1 MDEELIEEFKELFSF
16 DKEKQNS
23 ILNRIIT
30 DNIIRGDKIEIS
42 DDVYKDTN
50 IDKWARNLPSL
61 EGSKILIERLVRH
74 PINDR
79 ELLEKRQK
87 ALINYDIDI
96 EILKEYEDDIL
107 WIYKIAEEINEN
119 NSINRLID
127 RKH

>member
-30 DNIIRGDKIEIS
+30 DNIVRGDKIEIS

-61 EGSKILIERLVRH
+61 
-74 PINDR
+74 
-79 ELLEKRQK
+79 
-87 ALINYDIDI
+87 
-96 EILKEYEDDIL
+96 
-107 WIYKIAEEINEN
+107 
-119 NSINRLID
+119 
-127 RKH
+127 

>member
-30 DNIIRGDKIEIS
+30 DNIVRGDKIEIS

-61 EGSKILIERLVRH
+61 EGSKILI
-74 PINDR
+74 
-79 ELLEKRQK
+79 
-87 ALINYDIDI
+87 
-96 EILKEYEDDIL
+96 
-107 WIYKIAEEINEN
+107 
-119 NSINRLID
+119 
-127 RKH
+127 